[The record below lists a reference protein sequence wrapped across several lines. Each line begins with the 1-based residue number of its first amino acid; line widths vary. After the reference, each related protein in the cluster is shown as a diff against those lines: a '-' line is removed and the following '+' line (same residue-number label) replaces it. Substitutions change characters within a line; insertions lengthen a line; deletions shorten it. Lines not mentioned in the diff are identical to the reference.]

1 MHRFIYFLVFL
12 LSFSPVLITQSASF
26 SAGGV
31 FRRHLLQNGTVSSRC
46 PLDFNALRRLAPQSK
61 RPKVDNRFEC
71 QYILQGLRLV
81 LSEHLRQTNSFLPPL
96 DSAESCWGAY
106 ESLVNEFI
114 SNFDIRRRCGFQS
127 QWIARGCMNITTRD
141 ELESI
146 VPRSSIDTIVAAC
159 NQSLLNSSPCATCT
173 TALSNIQASYLPG
186 PSIGNVSDCTAYP
199 FVYVAAFGNHFGP
212 TDIGTAKCLFNL
224 DFRSSNSSNKTKKI
238 LICAALVVCGVILVL
253 GFSGFWYSRRRN
265 ARKLKQ
271 KLNKMKNDTNASSGL
286 DSISAS
292 TNLIRF
298 TFDEIKAAT
307 KNFSRHNII
316 GKGGYGN
323 VYKGVLPD
331 GSEVALKRF
340 KNCSAAGDA
349 VFTHEVEV
357 IASVRHVNLVALR
370 GYCTA
375 TTPLEG
381 HQRIIVCDLM
391 KNGSV
396 HDHLFGLVEKKL
408 SWPIRQKIALGTAMG
423 LAYLHYGAQPS
434 IIHRDIKASNILL
447 DEKFEPK
454 VADFGLAKFTP
465 EGMTHLSTRVAGTM
479 GYVAPEYALY
489 GQLTE
494 RSDVYSF
501 GVVLLELLSGKK
513 ALTAVNGGDQPSL
526 VTDWA
531 WSLVRKGRAL
541 DVVEED
547 MPDLGPPEVV
557 EKYVLVAV
565 LCSHPQL
572 YARPTM
578 DQVVKMLDMDVPV
591 PSIPERPI
599 SLIANIDDIE
609 RSVSSSGSG
618 HLSTPA
624 GYQSYTY
631 ERDHPGPHKGD
642 DDENAGVR

>member
-1 MHRFIYFLVFL
+1 MCRFFYFLVFF
-12 LSFSPVLITQSASF
+12 LSFTQLLTAPSA
-26 SAGGV
+26 AGF
-31 FRRHLLQNGTVSSRC
+31 FRRSLLQNGTVSTRC
-46 PLDFNALRRLAPQSK
+46 PLDFSVLRRLAPASK
-61 RPKVDNRFEC
+61 RVRVDTRFEC

-81 LSEHLRQTNSFLPPL
+81 MSEHLRLTGSFLPPPE
-96 DSAESCWGAY
+96 SAEACWDAY
-106 ESLVNEFI
+106 ESFVTEFVPD
-114 SNFDIRRRCGFQS
+114 FDIRRRCGFQTE
-127 QWIARGCMNITTRD
+127 WITRGCMNVTTRS
-141 ELESI
+141 EFETL
-146 VPRSSIDTIVAAC
+146 VPPPAVDNLIAAC
-159 NQSLLNSSPCATCT
+159 NQSLDNNSPCATCT
-173 TALSNIQASYLPG
+173 TTLSSIQASYLPG
-186 PSIGNVSDCTAYP
+186 REIWNVSDCTAYP
-199 FVYVAAFGNHFGP
+199 FIYAAAYGNHFGP
-212 TDIGTAKCLFNL
+212 TDKGTAKCLFNL
-224 DFRSSNSSNKTKKI
+224 NFASSNSSGKIKKI
-238 LICAALVVCGVILVL
+238 AIYVSLAGCVLLLVL
-253 GFSGFWYSRRRN
+253 GFSLFCFFRRKR
-265 ARKLKQ
+265 AKILKQ
-271 KLNKMKNDTNASSGL
+271 KLIDMKNNTNTNTASGL

-307 KNFSRHNII
+307 KNFSRENII

-323 VYKGVLPD
+323 VYKGTLPD
-331 GSEVALKRF
+331 GTEVALKRF
-340 KNCSAAGDA
+340 KNCSASGDA

-396 HDHLFGLVEKKL
+396 HDHIFGATDRKL
-408 SWPIRQKIALGTAMG
+408 SWPIRQKIAMGTAMG
-423 LAYLHYGAQPS
+423 LSYLHHGAQPG

-454 VADFGLAKFTP
+454 VADFGLAKFNP

-501 GVVLLELLSGKK
+501 GVVLLEILSGRK
-513 ALTAVNGGDQPSL
+513 ALVSSNDGQPPIL

-531 WSLVRKGRAL
+531 WSLVREGKAM
-541 DVVEED
+541 DVVEEG
-547 MPDLGPPEVV
+547 MTELGPSDVV
-557 EKYVLVAV
+557 ERYVLVAV

-578 DQVVKMLDMDVPV
+578 DDVVKMLDMNVAFPR
-591 PSIPERPI
+591 IPDRPI
-599 SLIANIDDIE
+599 SLIANIEDIE
-609 RSVSSSGSG
+609 RSVSSSGGSG
-618 HLSTPA
+618 QLSTRA
-624 GYQSYTY
+624 GYQSYS
-631 ERDHPGPHKGD
+631 ESLKEDDD
-642 DDENAGVR
+642 DDEEEKDGGR

>member
-1 MHRFIYFLVFL
+1 MGRLICSVMFMVLILQVFITLVYAKRALLQSGRASIACPMDFDALKRLSKGEKL
-12 LSFSPVLITQSASF
+12 LS
-26 SAGGV
+26 
-31 FRRHLLQNGTVSSRC
+31 
-46 PLDFNALRRLAPQSK
+46 
-61 RPKVDNRFEC
+61 VDPRSEC

-81 LSEHLRQTNSFLPPL
+81 QSEYLRRSNSFLPPL
-96 DSAESCWGAY
+96 DSAESCWDSY
-106 ESLVNEFI
+106 DSLVKDYMPDYN
-114 SNFDIRRRCGFQS
+114 IRERCGFQTA
-127 QWIARGCMNITTRD
+127 WIASGCMNITTRTGF
-141 ELESI
+141 ESVVPQAALED
-146 VPRSSIDTIVAAC
+146 VVTAC
-159 NQSLLNSSPCATCT
+159 NQSLLNNSPCATCT
-173 TALSNIQASYLPG
+173 TALSSLQASYLSG
-186 PSIGNVSDCTAYP
+186 PTVGNVSDCTAYP
-199 FVYVAAFGNHFGP
+199 FIYAAAFANQFGP
-212 TDIGTAKCLFNL
+212 TDQGTARCLFNL
-224 DFRSSNSSNKTKKI
+224 DFISSHSSGRTRVI
-238 LICAALVVCGVILVL
+238 VISVVAAVCGLLLIL
-253 GFSGFWYSRRRN
+253 GFSGFWFLRRKKERGLRQKWKNMRN
-265 ARKLKQ
+265 SGDVRF
-271 KLNKMKNDTNASSGL
+271 GL

-307 KNFSRHNII
+307 NNFSRVNIV

-323 VYKGVLPD
+323 VYKGLLPD
-331 GSEVALKRF
+331 GTEVALKRF

-349 VFTHEVEV
+349 NFTHEVEV

-375 TTPLEG
+375 TTSMEG

-396 HDHLFGLVEKKL
+396 HDHLFSSSGNKL
-408 SWPIRQKIALGTAMG
+408 SWPIRQKIALGTARG
-423 LAYLHYGAQPS
+423 LAYLHYGAQPA

-501 GVVLLELLSGKK
+501 GVVLLELISGKK
-513 ALTAVNGGDQPSL
+513 ALTTFNDGQPTILS
-526 VTDWA
+526 DWA
-531 WSLVRKGRAL
+531 WSLVRKGRTMSVA
-541 DVVEED
+541 EEN
-547 MPDLGPPEVV
+547 MPDLGPPDIV
-557 EKYVLVAV
+557 ENHVLVAV

-618 HLSTPA
+618 QLSTPA
-624 GYQSYTY
+624 GYQTYTL
-631 ERDHPGPHKGD
+631 EE
-642 DDENAGVR
+642 ENRVKATENSENSVDR

>member
-1 MHRFIYFLVFL
+1 MLRFIYFLAFL
-12 LSFSPVLITQSASF
+12 LSISQLLTTPSASL
-26 SAGGV
+26 SG
-31 FRRHLLQNGTVSSRC
+31 RRGSHRSLLQNGTVPSRC
-46 PLDFNALRRLAPQSK
+46 PLNFEILRQLAPDSK
-61 RPKVDNRFEC
+61 RPNLDTNSEC
-71 QYILQGLRLV
+71 QYIRQGLRLV
-81 LSEHLRQTNSFLPPL
+81 LSDHLRQTNSFLPPL
-96 DSAESCWGAY
+96 DSAESCWDVY
-106 ESLVNEFI
+106 ESLVKEYVPG
-114 SNFDIRRRCGFQS
+114 FDIRRRCGFETS
-127 QWIARGCMNITTRD
+127 WIARGCMNITTRA
-141 ELESI
+141 EFEAP
-146 VPRSSIDTIVAAC
+146 VPRSALNNVAAAC
-159 NQSLLNSSPCATCT
+159 NQSLLNNSPCASCT
-173 TALSNIQASYLPG
+173 TALAGIQASYLLG
-186 PSIGNVSDCTAYP
+186 TSVGNVSDCTAFP
-199 FVYVAAFGNHFGP
+199 FIYAAAFANQFGP
-212 TDIGTAKCLFNL
+212 TDAGTAKCLFNL
-224 DFRSSNSSNKTKKI
+224 DFTSSKSSSKKKKI
-238 LICAALVVCGVILVL
+238 IISVVAVACVVIVIL
-253 GFSGFWYSRRRN
+253 GFAVFWFLRRR
-265 ARKLKQ
+265 REKLLKQ
-271 KLNKMKNDTNASSGL
+271 KWLSMRSETNVSSGL

-292 TNLIRF
+292 TTLIRF
-298 TFDEIKAAT
+298 TFDEIKTAT
-307 KNFSRHNII
+307 RKFSRDSII
-316 GKGGYGN
+316 GRGGYGN

-331 GSEVALKRF
+331 GSEVAFKRF

-349 VFTHEVEV
+349 SFTHEVEV

-408 SWPIRQKIALGTAMG
+408 SWPIRQRIAIGTARG
-423 LAYLHYGAQPS
+423 LAYLHYGAQPK

-447 DEKFEPK
+447 DERFEPK

-513 ALTAVNGGDQPSL
+513 ALLAVNDGQPTL

-541 DVVEED
+541 DVVEEG
-547 MPDLGPPEVV
+547 MPELGPAEVV

-578 DQVVKMLDMDVPV
+578 DQVVRMLDADVPI

-624 GYQSYTY
+624 GYQAYTSDQ
-631 ERDHPGPHKGD
+631 ERPREE
-642 DDENAGVR
+642 DEGRDGR

>member
-1 MHRFIYFLVFL
+1 MCRFIFLLLFL
-12 LSFSPVLITQSASF
+12 LSLSQLLIALSP
-26 SAGGV
+26 
-31 FRRHLLQNGTVSSRC
+31 RRTLLQNATVSSPC
-46 PLDFNALRRLAPQSK
+46 PLKFDVLRRLAPDSK
-61 RPKVDNRFEC
+61 RPNLDTRSEC
-71 QYILQGLRLV
+71 QYIRQGLRLV
-81 LSEHLRQTNSFLPPL
+81 QSEYLRLTNSFLPPFE
-96 DSAESCWGAY
+96 SAESCWDAY
-106 ESLVNEFI
+106 ESLVNEYV
-114 SNFDIRRRCGFQS
+114 SNFNIRSRCGFQTP
-127 QWIARGCMNITTRD
+127 WIARGCMNITTRSEFEAAVPPSALD
-141 ELESI
+141 E
-146 VPRSSIDTIVAAC
+146 VAAAC
-159 NQSLLNSSPCATCT
+159 NQSLLNSSPCASCT
-173 TALSNIQASYLPG
+173 TSLSSIQASYLPG

-199 FVYVAAFGNHFGP
+199 FIYAAAFSNHFGP
-212 TDIGTAKCLFNL
+212 TDEGTAKCLFNL
-224 DFRSSNSSNKTKKI
+224 DFTSSNSSGKKKKKI
-238 LICAALVVCGVILVL
+238 VIAVVVVICGVVLLL
-253 GFSGFWYSRRRN
+253 GFSGFWLLRRRRARISRRKWNNMRS
-265 ARKLKQ
+265 
-271 KLNKMKNDTNASSGL
+271 DTNVSSGL
-286 DSISAS
+286 ESISAS
-292 TNLIRF
+292 TTLIRF
-298 TFDEIKAAT
+298 TFDEIRAAT
-307 KNFSRHNII
+307 KNFSRENII

-349 VFTHEVEV
+349 SFTHEVEV

-396 HDHLFGLVEKKL
+396 HDHLFGVMGKKL
-408 SWPIRQKIALGTAMG
+408 SWPTRQKIALGTARG
-423 LAYLHYGAQPS
+423 LAYLHYGAQPA

-465 EGMTHLSTRVAGTM
+465 EGTTHLSTRVAGTM

-513 ALTAVNGGDQPSL
+513 ALIAVNDGQPTL
-526 VTDWA
+526 VADWA
-531 WSLVRKGRAL
+531 WSLVRKGRAM
-541 DVVEED
+541 DVVEEG
-547 MPDLGPPEVV
+547 MPDLGTPEVV

-591 PSIPERPI
+591 PSIPERPL

-609 RSVSSSGSG
+609 RSVSSSRSG

-624 GYQSYTY
+624 GYQPYTFEEQDLS
-631 ERDHPGPHKGD
+631 ER
-642 DDENAGVR
+642 